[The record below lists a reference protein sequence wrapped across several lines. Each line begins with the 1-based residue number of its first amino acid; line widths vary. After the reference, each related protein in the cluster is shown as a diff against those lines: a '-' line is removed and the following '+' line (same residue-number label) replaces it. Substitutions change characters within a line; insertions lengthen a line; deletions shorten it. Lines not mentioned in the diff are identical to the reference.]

1 MPTNFLSLPLE
12 LRIEV
17 YRHAVQQQSHIFKDG
32 VPALLRCKLQITQE
46 IYQFCKITTQLILDK
61 YGRLL
66 QHLVAYK
73 IRRFLEVV
81 RRKGLHIILRFLC
94 ERIEWAPEGRFLRRV
109 FTDLALMRAVES
121 GRLSFS
127 IC

>member
-17 YRHAVQQQSHIFKDG
+17 YRHAVQQQSHIFADG

-61 YGRLL
+61 DGRLVQRL
-66 QHLVAYK
+66 AASK
-73 IRRFLEVV
+73 IRRFLAV
-81 RRKGLHIILRFLC
+81 RRKGIHIILRFLC
-94 ERIEWAPEGRFLRRV
+94 ERVWWAPEGRFIRRV
-109 FTDLALMRAVES
+109 ITDPALMQAVES

-127 IC
+127 IR